1 MDLVRTTLEIDD
13 DVLTAAKEL
22 AAHRKITAGKM
33 LSELARQALRPG
45 DLGPAVKNGVPLLPD
60 RPGARPVSSE
70 DVERLLD
77 EP

>member
-1 MDLVRTTLEIDD
+1 MRTTLEIDD

-45 DLGPAVKNGVPLLPD
+45 DLGLAVKNGVPLLPD

>member
-1 MDLVRTTLEIDD
+1 MRTTLEIDD
-13 DVLTAAKEL
+13 DVLMAAKEL
-22 AAHRKITAGKM
+22 AAHRKSTAGKV
-33 LSELARQALRPG
+33 LSELARQALHPG
-45 DLGPAVKNGVPLLPD
+45 DLGPAVRNGVPLLPE

>member
-1 MDLVRTTLEIDD
+1 MRTTLEIDD
-13 DVLTAAKEL
+13 DVLMAAKEL
-22 AAHRKITAGKM
+22 AAHRRSTAGKV
-33 LSELARQALRPG
+33 LSELARQALHPG
-45 DLGPAVKNGVPLLPD
+45 DLGPAVKNGVPLLPA

>member
-1 MDLVRTTLEIDD
+1 MRTTLEIDD
-13 DVLTAAKEL
+13 DVPMAAKEL
-22 AAHRKITAGKM
+22 AAHRKVTAGKM
-33 LSELARQALRPG
+33 LSELARQALRPR
-45 DLGPAVKNGVPLLPD
+45 DLGPAIKNGVPLLPD